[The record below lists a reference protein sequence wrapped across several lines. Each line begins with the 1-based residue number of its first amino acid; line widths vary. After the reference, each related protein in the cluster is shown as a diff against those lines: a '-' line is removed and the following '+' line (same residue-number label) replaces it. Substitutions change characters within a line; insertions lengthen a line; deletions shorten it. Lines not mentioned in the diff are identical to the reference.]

1 MPKRTTLTYSSEDA
15 LADDEQQLHV
25 YYCKYSGRHVLT
37 TTCDLRRAPKRR
49 YEHSKSL
56 VSSVDS
62 TFLILLS
69 FVCHATSWVLLERTG
84 CQERICLLSSHS
96 TYSTPAIHRTD
107 GASVL
112 DTGKYMCKMNTRE
125 AGTKIIKRHD
135 GTYEKQYRQNLGKLV
150 VAYRCLFIPY
160 FHVLW
165 T

>member
-49 YEHSKSL
+49 YEHSKSPL
-56 VSSVDS
+56 SSIVS
-62 TFLILLS
+62 TFFDTPELGMPHSLIGAAQEEWMFLALLQS
-69 FVCHATSWVLLERTG
+69 SPSPLA
-84 CQERICLLSSHS
+84 IC
-96 TYSTPAIHRTD
+96 RTD

-125 AGTKIIKRHD
+125 AGTKIIKRNN

-150 VAYRCLFIPY
+150 VAYRYLSIF
-160 FHVLW
+160 FSSRLVDLK
-165 T
+165 